1 MVPHVPSNSHI
12 YYLPLRS
19 LVNLIL
25 HNYNVMSVLD
35 EISVLGADNNS
46 YPEYENLNDPKQ
58 WVLLLRQRDVWDS
71 RV

>member
-1 MVPHVPSNSHI
+1 
-12 YYLPLRS
+12 
-19 LVNLIL
+19 
-25 HNYNVMSVLD
+25 MSVLD